1 MLYNRLAFRVRKR
14 SEMFY
19 SKKGE
24 IRFGK
29 GKKVSIF
36 AAAKNA
42 SCSNEKV
49 GFKAEKIKRSFLLEV

>member
-1 MLYNRLAFRVRKR
+1 MLYNRLAFRVTKR
-14 SEMFY
+14 SEMFS

-29 GKKVSIF
+29 GKKLSIF

-42 SCSNEKV
+42 RSSNK
-49 GFKAEKIKRSFLLEV
+49 KLD

>member
-1 MLYNRLAFRVRKR
+1 VLYNRLAFRATKKLKI
-14 SEMFY
+14 FY

-29 GKKVSIF
+29 GKKLSIF

-42 SCSNEKV
+42 MSSNKKV
-49 GFKAEKIKRSFLLEV
+49 E

>member
-1 MLYNRLAFRVRKR
+1 MLYNRLAFRAARK
-14 SEMFY
+14 SEVFS
-19 SKKGE
+19 SKKGQ

-42 SCSNEKV
+42 MSSDK
-49 GFKAEKIKRSFLLEV
+49 GWIR

>member
-1 MLYNRLAFRVRKR
+1 VQKIILYNRLAFRVTKR
-14 SEMFY
+14 LETFY

-29 GKKVSIF
+29 GKKLSIF

-42 SCSNEKV
+42 RSSNRKM
-49 GFKAEKIKRSFLLEV
+49 G